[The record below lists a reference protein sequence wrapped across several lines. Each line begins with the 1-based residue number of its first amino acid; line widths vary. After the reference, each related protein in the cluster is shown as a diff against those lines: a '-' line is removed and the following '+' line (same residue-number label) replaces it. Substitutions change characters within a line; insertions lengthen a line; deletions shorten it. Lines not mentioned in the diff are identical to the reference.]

1 MQAAR
6 SRIRA
11 ELAEGMGQVTLCA
24 AIIRAVAAV
33 GLVVSDG
40 MYDMHG
46 LGSGA
51 LMTVVVKQHGGKPLN
66 GHPQRK
72 QKGDEPKHG
81 AGWYRSVRGRR
92 NGFRLPAEH
101 NVAYVRRDPGAPSVP
116 GG

>member
-40 MYDMHG
+40 MYDMRG
-46 LGSGA
+46 LRSGA
-51 LMTVVVKQHGGKPLN
+51 LMTVVVKKRSGNPLY
-66 GHPQRK
+66 GHPESK
-72 QKGDEPKHG
+72 Q
-81 AGWYRSVRGRR
+81 
-92 NGFRLPAEH
+92 
-101 NVAYVRRDPGAPSVP
+101 
-116 GG
+116 